1 MKYYDQHVCLS
12 VCMSVRLF
20 VCLYVCLSVCLHI
33 SKNMVHISPNFLHM
47 LRVAVAGFSYDGSAM
62 LSTSGFV
69 DDVVVSYNDGNSP
82 NQKQRVCFV

>member
-1 MKYYDQHVCLS
+1 
-12 VCMSVRLF
+12 
-20 VCLYVCLSVCLHI
+20 
-33 SKNMVHISPNFLHM
+33 M